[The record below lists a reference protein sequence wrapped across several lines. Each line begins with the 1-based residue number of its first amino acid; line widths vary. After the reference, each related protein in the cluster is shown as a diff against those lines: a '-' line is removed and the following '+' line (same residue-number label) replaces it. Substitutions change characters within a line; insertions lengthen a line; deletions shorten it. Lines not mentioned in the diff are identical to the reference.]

1 MRLSVLESVQAG
13 RKRWPGGFLSRWRHP
28 LSKPKRASLFITC
41 LVDFLFP
48 GVAKAMVKVLRHYDV
63 ELEFPENQTCCGQ
76 PAFNAGFRGEA
87 R

>member
-1 MRLSVLESVQAG
+1 MSE
-13 RKRWPGGFLSRWRHP
+13 
-28 LSKPKRASLFITC
+28 PKRASLFITC

-48 GVAKAMVKVLRHYDV
+48 GVARAMVKVLRHYDV

-87 R
+87 RELALAFLDVFEGCEAVVSP